1 MTDRQGEIST
11 LNTLTATLIDSVTG
25 FEDAAANL
33 EGESSLKELFRERAS
48 ERNRVVEERRDE

>member
-1 MTDRQGEIST
+1 MADTVKEIAT

-33 EGESSLKELFRERAS
+33 EGNSRLTEAFRER
-48 ERNRVVEERRDE
+48 